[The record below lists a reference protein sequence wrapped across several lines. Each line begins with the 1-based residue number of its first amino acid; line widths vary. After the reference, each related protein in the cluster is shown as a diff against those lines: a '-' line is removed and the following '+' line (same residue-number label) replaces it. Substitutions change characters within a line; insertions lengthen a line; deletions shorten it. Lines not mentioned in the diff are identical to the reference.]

1 MSNLELIQRLC
12 TMLHAAQGIIRE
24 QAEILAMHGI
34 ESEGG
39 EIEKQRVA
47 LLAEI
52 EDRV

>member
-12 TMLHAAQGIIRE
+12 AMLDAAQGIIRQ

-34 ESEGG
+34 ESNGLEL
-39 EIEKQRVA
+39 EKQRA
-47 LLAEI
+47 GLLEEI

>member
-12 TMLHAAQGIIRE
+12 TMLDTAQGIIRQ

-34 ESEGG
+34 ESVGG
-39 EIEKQRVA
+39 ELESRRRE

-52 EDRV
+52 EERI